1 MRLDVITIFPE
12 YLEPLRH
19 ALLGKAIEQGILSV
33 GVHDLRDWATGN
45 HKSVDAPPL
54 GGGPGMVMLP
64 EVWGRALDD
73 VATGRAGTELATAA
87 AHRND
92 KLRHDD
98 VEQVAPRPYPAGRD
112 GANTA
117 PTPNTANKAH
127 RADGAQPA
135 HSEFE
140 DEDDSKPLLLAPT
153 PAGTPFTQADA
164 QAWSREEHIVF
175 ACGRYEGIDQRV
187 FDDARRNYRVREVS
201 IGDYVL
207 IGGEVAV
214 LVIAE
219 AVTRLV
225 PGVLGN
231 TESHEE
237 DSFSD
242 GLLEGPSYTKP
253 RQWRGIDV
261 PEVLLSGDHGKIARW
276 RRDQSLERT
285 RHVRP
290 DLIERARRENLLD
303 KDDLFT
309 LDAQELSTD
318 IAVIMNAVAW
328 EKTRNKLAKK
338 LRRAGYLAD
347 NISVELM
354 DTRCEPDNIVVNQYL
369 AAEDRPLLDPVYRVV
384 VEGRSALPPRK
395 ATAVVVGALPGVEYW
410 YGTTAAAAAGDAGKK
425 GTGEPS
431 IS

>member
-1 MRLDVITIFPE
+1 MRLDVVTIFPD
-12 YLEPLRH
+12 YLDPLRH

-64 EVWGRALDD
+64 EVWGSALDD
-73 VATGRAGTELATAA
+73 VAAGRAGIELDTAA

-98 VEQVAPRPYPAGRD
+98 VAKVAPRPYA
-112 GANTA
+112 
-117 PTPNTANKAH
+117 
-127 RADGAQPA
+127 ADGNADA
-135 HSEFE
+135 
-140 DEDDSKPLLLAPT
+140 DADKPLLLVPT

-187 FDDARRNYRVREVS
+187 FEDAEKKYRVREVS

-219 AVTRLV
+219 AVTRLI

-253 RQWRGIDV
+253 RQWRGIDA

-285 RHVRP
+285 QRVRP
-290 DLIERARRENLLD
+290 ELIEKARRDGTLD
-303 KDDLFT
+303 NNDLFT
-309 LDAQELSTD
+309 LDAREVSTD
-318 IAVIMNAVAW
+318 IGVIMSATAW
-328 EKTRNKLAKK
+328 EKNKNKVAKK
-338 LRRAGYLAD
+338 LRRAGYPAEHID
-347 NISVELM
+347 VEVM
-354 DTRCEPDNIVVNQYL
+354 DTSCQPDNVVVNQFL
-369 AAEDRPLLDPVYRVV
+369 AAEDGPLLDPVYRVV
-384 VEGRSALPPRK
+384 VTGRTTLTPQQ
-395 ATAVVVGALPGVEYW
+395 ATQAVVNALPGVEYW
-410 YGTTAAAAAGDAGKK
+410 YGSTV
-425 GTGEPS
+425 ERR
-431 IS
+431 